1 MGKLKASSAHSP
13 SPAESP
19 AVRFP
24 PLPTL
29 TNLGLIG
36 LLFGLAI
43 VSWALTDQRMA
54 GMDAG
59 PGTDPGALGFYLIT
73 WVVMMA
79 AMMFPSIAPMVLV
92 YSRIQ
97 RGKRERGLPVAIG
110 STLAFV
116 AGYLL
121 TWTAAGLVFYGLL
134 AAVRA
139 PDFGALTWDQEGRY
153 VAGGVIA
160 AAGLYQF
167 TPFKLTCLTKCRDP
181 FLFLLS
187 SWRSGRIA
195 GTARGNGVEID
206 AADRALLELD
216 RMTRANRAAPRT
228 RRCRARARRWQCG
241 CAWYAFRDRR

>member
-79 AMMFPSIAPMVLV
+79 AMMFPSSAPLDPGVH
-92 YSRIQ
+92 Q
-97 RGKRERGLPVAIG
+97 AHRGEG
-110 STLAFV
+110 
-116 AGYLL
+116 
-121 TWTAAGLVFYGLL
+121 
-134 AAVRA
+134 RA
-139 PDFGALTWDQEGRY
+139 PGSLREG
-153 VAGGVIA
+153 V
-160 AAGLYQF
+160 
-167 TPFKLTCLTKCRDP
+167 
-181 FLFLLS
+181 
-187 SWRSGRIA
+187 
-195 GTARGNGVEID
+195 
-206 AADRALLELD
+206 
-216 RMTRANRAAPRT
+216 
-228 RRCRARARRWQCG
+228 
-241 CAWYAFRDRR
+241 